1 MLVRLYALPPDGGG
15 LARLEAAG
23 IHCRRAE
30 SYERQA
36 VLQFVQERWPE
47 WVDEAGAAFAHVPP
61 TMYIAR
67 RGSRVLGFACYNATR
82 PDYFGPTGVDE
93 SERGAGIGR
102 ALLRLCLE
110 ALAAEGYA
118 YAIIGGVHGRESF
131 YEEAAGAT
139 AIPGSDPG
147 IYGGMVHAATP

>member
-1 MLVRLYALPPDGGG
+1 MPDMLVRLYALPPDGGG

-67 RGSRVLGFACYNATR
+67 RGSG
-82 PDYFGPTGVDE
+82 
-93 SERGAGIGR
+93 
-102 ALLRLCLE
+102 
-110 ALAAEGYA
+110 
-118 YAIIGGVHGRESF
+118 
-131 YEEAAGAT
+131 
-139 AIPGSDPG
+139 
-147 IYGGMVHAATP
+147 